1 MDTRISGFS
10 APVRA
15 VSLAPAPGHAD
26 RDITCASVSPTAPG
40 NRATDVTAHTWSPPS
55 GGAPAPGSGAPIG
68 FAPSARPA
76 TAAPAAAAPAGH
88 RSFPLVAGICIAVLI
103 AIAVFYIGGVASLK
117 STLTSQTWRHTD
129 LSTRVTSE
137 LDFED
142 DHFEWTAS
150 IGLISRD
157 IASVEY
163 RVIAP
168 GLIQVKYKTG
178 WETIRVS
185 EKDGTLTFSPAFIG
199 SDSDVWS

>member
-10 APVRA
+10 APARA

-26 RDITCASVSPTAPG
+26 RDITCASVLPAAPG

-55 GGAPAPGSGAPIG
+55 GGAPAPGSGAPLS

-76 TAAPAAAAPAGH
+76 TAAAPAGH
-88 RSFPLVAGICIAVLI
+88 RSFPLAAGIGLAVVI
-103 AIAVFYIGGVASLK
+103 AIAVFYLGGVASLK
-117 STLTSQTWRHTD
+117 GTLTSQTWRHTD
-129 LSTRVTSE
+129 LSTHVTSE

-150 IGLISRD
+150 IGFISRD